1 MALKHR
7 PFTLIELL
15 VVIAIIGILA
25 SLLLPALQQARE
37 RADRIACAGNFKQ
50 QALAVNMYPSDN
62 DGWWPIMYYEHVLNP
77 IGWHP
82 KPYAFRTL
90 LDEYIGDGQAWRCP
104 RRPGTSPG
112 MTAQPTT
119 WDAWSSHSIANAFL
133 NNPNVSTSDK
143 KVSRTKNPSKRLVF
157 MEYRGNGCSGIDA
170 TVWMWPN
177 LYDPLDPDLAPSR
190 LGFPHNWRQ
199 NSCFVDGHVEV
210 LGLGQVLP
218 SMTLNGCTP

>member
-1 MALKHR
+1 MLPRRR

-25 SLLLPALQQARE
+25 SLLLPALQQARD

-62 DGWWPIMYYEHVLNP
+62 DGWWHVMYYEHTIAP
-77 IGWHP
+77 IGWRP
-82 KPYAFRTL
+82 QPYSFRTL
-90 LDEYIGDGQAWRCP
+90 LDEYVGDGQAWRCP

-112 MTAQPTT
+112 MSAQPTT
-119 WDAWSSHSIANAFL
+119 WGVSSSHSIANARL
-133 NNPNVSTSDK
+133 NNPNFSSDRK
-143 KVSRTKNPSKRLVF
+143 ASRTKDPSKRLAF
-157 MEYRGNGCSGIDA
+157 MEYRGNGCSGIDS

-177 LYDPLDPDLAPSR
+177 LYDPTAAHPSR

-199 NSCFVDGHVEV
+199 NACFVDGHVEDFGV
-210 LGLGQVLP
+210 NQLLP
-218 SMTLNGCTP
+218 SMVAPGATP